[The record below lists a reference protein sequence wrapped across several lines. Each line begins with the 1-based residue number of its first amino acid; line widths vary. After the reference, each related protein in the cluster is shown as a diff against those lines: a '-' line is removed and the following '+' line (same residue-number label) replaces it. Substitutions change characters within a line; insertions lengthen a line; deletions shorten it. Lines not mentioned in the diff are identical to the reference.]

1 MKDIYQL
8 KVQLQGIHPA
18 IYRNILVEGDITFHE
33 LHHTI
38 QIAMGWWN
46 SHLYQFN
53 AGSLSI
59 SDPSPDDFEEVE
71 DAKRLKLSQVF
82 TQKGDTVEY
91 EYDFGDGWIHTVR
104 LGKILPAKA
113 NENYPK
119 CTGGKRKCPPED
131 CGGVWGY
138 ENLLEVMADKTHPEY
153 KDLKDWLGGNFDP
166 EAFVLEDINEKLANL
181 EDHMDGKFN
190 PF

>member
-1 MKDIYQL
+1 MKDIYQF
-8 KVQLQGIHPA
+8 KVQLQGIRPA

-38 QIAMGWWN
+38 QIVMGWFN

-53 AGSLSI
+53 AGTRSI
-59 SDPSPDDFEEVE
+59 ADPAFVDFGEVE
-71 DAKRLKLSQVF
+71 DAKELKLNQVF
-82 TQKGDTVEY
+82 AQKGDTVEY

-104 LGKILPAKA
+104 LDKILPPKA
-113 NENYPK
+113 NEDYPK
-119 CTGGKRKCPPED
+119 CVGGKRKCPPED

-153 KDLKDWLGGNFDP
+153 KDMKAWLGGNFDP
-166 EAFVLEDINEKLANL
+166 EAFALEDINEELEKL
-181 EDHMDGKFN
+181 EDYMDEKFN
-190 PF
+190 RF